1 MPVEGE
7 LIEEPIEI
15 LVRMA
20 ESGEIDPWNIDIV
33 DVTDKFLAELER
45 LKTLDLRISGRTLF
59 FSATLLRMKSEYLG
73 EEPEEDEGELFSDDV
88 LFGDSE
94 GEELFGDDYD
104 DFGSLD
110 SIERLEWE
118 ITRRIKRKE
127 KRRRPVTLYELITE
141 LKTAEKLERRRMRRR
156 NTVEPILL
164 EVDDVIGVAH
174 EEDFE
179 DATQTVLSTFRSCCC
194 EGSVELSVLCRE
206 MERDLPSVYLPLLFL
221 MYEGE
226 LLLTQKEI
234 FGEIVVSEWRAEIAE
249 EL

>member
-1 MPVEGE
+1 MPAEDGA
-7 LIEEPIEI
+7 IEEPIEI

-88 LFGDSE
+88 LFGE
-94 GEELFGDDYD
+94 GEDEELFGGDYD

-118 ITRRIKRKE
+118 ISRRIKRKE

-156 NTVEPILL
+156 SNVEPIFF
-164 EVDDVIGVAH
+164 EADDVIGVAH

-206 MERDLPSVYLPLLFL
+206 MERDVPSVYLPLLFL

-234 FGEIVVSEWRAEIAE
+234 FGEIVISEWRAEIAE
-249 EL
+249 DI